1 MWVDFDQP
9 SKHPCTAKLGRCSW
23 RQKNCIWCTCKT
35 QSWANYAFLTT
46 AHVID
51 AVRSSYACSS
61 AEATWVLAVQVFTYG
76 GQVNWMRY
84 ITGMRHRSQFKY
96 AAGVTSAFMTV
107 LYVIMGSVG
116 YYRLGSTF
124 DFSRPVT
131 SILPHDA
138 WNIVMN
144 AGVFVHCIFAY
155 QINLNVWADMVLHIV
170 APHMNESSARRT
182 TTGRLMWAGVI
193 IIGIA
198 FSVVVSIFFPFFS
211 IVMALIA
218 SIGDLAAA
226 YALPAMFNLKLLGDR
241 MPSWE
246 KLVCYIIIPVSF
258 VLSGLG
264 VYSSLA
270 SLIHEFWQQH

>member
-1 MWVDFDQP
+1 
-9 SKHPCTAKLGRCSW
+9 
-23 RQKNCIWCTCKT
+23 
-35 QSWANYAFLTT
+35 
-46 AHVID
+46 
-51 AVRSSYACSS
+51 
-61 AEATWVLAVQVFTYG
+61 
-76 GQVNWMRY
+76 
-84 ITGMRHRSQFKY
+84 
-96 AAGVTSAFMTV
+96 MTV

-116 YYRLGSTF
+116 YYRLGSIF

-138 WNIVMN
+138 WNVVMN

-155 QINLNVWADMVLHIV
+155 QINLNVWADMVLHVV
-170 APHMNESSARRT
+170 APHMNDSSTRRT
-182 TTGRLMWAGVI
+182 TTGRLLWAAVI
-193 IIGIA
+193 VVGIA
-198 FSVVVSIFFPFFS
+198 FSFAISVFFPFFS

-246 KLVCYIIIPVSF
+246 KCVCYIIISVSL
-258 VLSGLG
+258 VLSCLG

-270 SLIHEFWQQH
+270 SLGHEFWQRH

>member
-1 MWVDFDQP
+1 M
-9 SKHPCTAKLGRCSW
+9 
-23 RQKNCIWCTCKT
+23 
-35 QSWANYAFLTT
+35 
-46 AHVID
+46 
-51 AVRSSYACSS
+51 
-61 AEATWVLAVQVFTYG
+61 
-76 GQVNWMRY
+76 NWMRY

-116 YYRLGSTF
+116 YYRLGSIF

-138 WNIVMN
+138 WNVLMN

-170 APHMNESSARRT
+170 VPHMNDPASRRT
-182 TTGRLMWAGVI
+182 SIGRVTWAATI
-193 IIGIA
+193 TIGIA
-198 FSVVVSIFFPFFS
+198 FSFAISVFFPYFS

-218 SIGDLAAA
+218 SIGDLASA

-241 MPSWE
+241 MPRWE
-246 KLVCYIIIPVSF
+246 RLVCYNIIPISL
-258 VLSGLG
+258 VLSALG

-270 SLIHEFWQQH
+270 SLIHEAAQQH

>member
-1 MWVDFDQP
+1 M
-9 SKHPCTAKLGRCSW
+9 L
-23 RQKNCIWCTCKT
+23 
-35 QSWANYAFLTT
+35 L
-46 AHVID
+46 
-51 AVRSSYACSS
+51 
-61 AEATWVLAVQVFTYG
+61 VQVFTYG

-138 WNIVMN
+138 WNVVMN

-170 APHMNESSARRT
+170 APHMNESSARQT

-193 IIGIA
+193 VIGIA
-198 FSVVVSIFFPFFS
+198 FSFVVSIFFPFFS

-246 KLVCYIIIPVSF
+246 KLVCYIIIPVSL

-270 SLIHEFWQQH
+270 SLIHEFWQRY

>member
-1 MWVDFDQP
+1 M
-9 SKHPCTAKLGRCSW
+9 L
-23 RQKNCIWCTCKT
+23 
-35 QSWANYAFLTT
+35 
-46 AHVID
+46 
-51 AVRSSYACSS
+51 AVVWKQHECL
-61 AEATWVLAVQVFTYG
+61 WVQVFTYG

-116 YYRLGSTF
+116 YYRLGSIF

-138 WNIVMN
+138 WNVVMN

-155 QINLNVWADMVLHIV
+155 QINLNVWADMVLHVV
-170 APHMNESSARRT
+170 APHMNESSARQT
-182 TTGRLMWAGVI
+182 VTGRLMWAAVI
-193 IIGIA
+193 IVGIA
-198 FSVVVSIFFPFFS
+198 FSFVVSIFFPFFS

-246 KLVCYIIIPVSF
+246 KLVCYIIIPVSL

-270 SLIHEFWQQH
+270 SLIHEFWQRH